1 MITNEE
7 KIILLNNRLNIL
19 NQETTVIQQ
28 EINFYTENNIEDKIL
43 HASWKLQ
50 QVPLKIQAIQQE
62 LNRLTA

>member
-7 KIILLNNRLNIL
+7 KIIIVNNRLEIL
-19 NQETTVIQQ
+19 NLDMDIIQK
-28 EINFYTENNIEDKIL
+28 EIDFYTQMNIEDKIAY
-43 HASWKLQ
+43 ASNKLE

>member
-7 KIILLNNRLNIL
+7 KIILINNRLSIL
-19 NQETTVIQQ
+19 NQEIIIIQQ
-28 EINFYTENNIEDKIL
+28 EINFYTENNIEDKVL
-43 HASWKLQ
+43 YASWKLQ